1 MAELANQPSHHGGL
15 PTSCWRLPI
24 FVSRLCQ
31 TRRSPCLPPCHATF
45 RHSRL
50 PRNLACGSIFF
61 VKIRNGHRRASIG
74 QNLPRARSPPV
85 LESRL
90 CCFATEAMQNC
101 TRFGSF
107 ENPSILLSGLRV
119 ARRPVSDRAPVH
131 VDVDEK
137 VHEPTKL
144 AAVFDTLV
152 SQGFAA

>member
-1 MAELANQPSHHGGL
+1 MADSL
-15 PTSCWRLPI
+15 RLVG
-24 FVSRLCQ
+24 VSRFSCLGYAKPADRLV
-31 TRRSPCLPPCHATF
+31 RRPATF

-61 VKIRNGHRRASIG
+61 VKIRNDHRRASIG

-90 CCFATEAMQNC
+90 CCFATEAMQSC

-119 ARRPVSDRAPVH
+119 AVRFHYSGMGKAQTPQGCFRSSKS
-131 VDVDEK
+131 EK
-137 VHEPTKL
+137 VRSRASTAEGRRSPIEL
-144 AAVFDTLV
+144 RFM
-152 SQGFAA
+152 FFR

>member
-61 VKIRNGHRRASIG
+61 VKIRNGHSRASFG

-119 ARRPVSDRAPVH
+119 AVRFHYSGMGKAQTPQGCFRSSKS
-131 VDVDEK
+131 EK
-137 VHEPTKL
+137 VRSRATTAEGP
-144 AAVFDTLV
+144 
-152 SQGFAA
+152 